1 MCVDVVARPLLIW
14 LTESA
19 AVCVSAF
26 TLELFTPQSCCTGER
41 GRETQREMSGSKER
55 GRGERGSETQ
65 REMSGSKERGRGEKG
80 VKKRGGER
88 GRVTQRETSGSN
100 GRRRRERG

>member
-55 GRGERGSETQ
+55 GRGE
-65 REMSGSKERGRGEKG
+65 KG
-80 VKKRGGER
+80 VKKRGRE
-88 GRVTQRETSGSN
+88 TQRETSGSN